1 MGRCASHSS
10 ESPYMPLQRGKSTD
24 MQVLVS
30 GYGNT
35 ATYVLD
41 VSSLCSI
48 RAFVNSLETFC
59 IACAL

>member
-1 MGRCASHSS
+1 
-10 ESPYMPLQRGKSTD
+10 MPLQRGKSTD